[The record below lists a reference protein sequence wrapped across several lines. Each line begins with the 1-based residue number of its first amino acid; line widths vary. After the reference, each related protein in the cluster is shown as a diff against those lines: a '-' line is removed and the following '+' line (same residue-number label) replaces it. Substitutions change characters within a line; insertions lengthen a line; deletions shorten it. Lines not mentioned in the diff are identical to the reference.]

1 LEYLSNLGSD
11 RAIKEA
17 LNVLPQ
23 GLEDTYEGV
32 LRRIISNNPDRV
44 EEIKCIFRWLIGSE
58 YIFNLQ
64 ELAEAVS
71 INSEDTRLDPDGIVT
86 DPEDLAALC
95 GSLVTVNRR
104 YDPPEISFA
113 HYSIEEYLRSA
124 TILKSPMAEFYMD
137 SAVVNQHLADTCLQ
151 YLSFSDFEKPL
162 PMEEPSSGHRK
173 QRLAQYSL
181 LGYAANQWHRHLE
194 KSGKTSEAL
203 DEALVTRLEWFLNPN
218 FGGGQYKSWQQ
229 VVRSHYASIKHHKAF
244 VLDLSV
250 HPPLYNSIALGLDA
264 VSAYLLNSASDIANM
279 SSHGLTP
286 LHAAAMQGHGSVIT
300 KLLEA
305 GVPVN
310 TITTDK
316 SNRRLTAL
324 HIAAE
329 AGHEEAVRILL
340 AAGAS
345 PHARSI
351 AKTTPFYKAA
361 RGGSLPVLELLYD
374 AGSDVNVHTW
384 DGWAPILEAINADH
398 LPVVKRLLDWG
409 ADIEVMSN
417 RGYTPLCVAIRAN
430 HLPMVK
436 LLLERG
442 ANAEAK
448 NKNGYTPL
456 TFAKELNRDAIV
468 ELLESI
474 PKPPQKQVQSAHN
487 ESEQA
492 L

>member
-1 LEYLSNLGSD
+1 M
-11 RAIKEA
+11 
-17 LNVLPQ
+17 
-23 GLEDTYEGV
+23 
-32 LRRIISNNPDRV
+32 

-58 YIFNLQ
+58 YILNLQ

-71 INSEDTRLDPDGIVT
+71 INPKDTRLDPDAIIT
-86 DPEDLAALC
+86 DPEDFAALC

-137 SAVVNQHLADTCLQ
+137 PHVVNLQLANTCLQ
-151 YLSFSDFEKPL
+151 YLSFSDFEIPL
-162 PMEEPSSGHRK
+162 STEDPSRGYRK

-181 LGYAANQWHRHLE
+181 LDYAANQWHRHLE
-194 KSGKTSEAL
+194 KSGKSLEVL
-203 DEALVTRLEWFLNPN
+203 DEALIIRLEWFLNPN
-218 FGGGQYKSWQQ
+218 IRGAQYKSWQQ
-229 VVRSHYASIKHHKAF
+229 VVRSRYASIKHHKAF
-244 VLDLSV
+244 VLDLSS
-250 HPPLYNSIALGLDA
+250 HPPLYNSIVLGLDA
-264 VSAYLLNSASDIANM
+264 VTTYLLKGAPDIANM
-279 SSHGLTP
+279 NSHGLTP

-305 GVPVN
+305 GVPVDA
-310 TITTDK
+310 ITTDK
-316 SNRRLTAL
+316 SSRQLTAL

-329 AGHEEAVRILL
+329 AGHVEAVRILL

-345 PHARSI
+345 PHARST

-361 RGGSLPVLELLYD
+361 RGGSLPVLELLHD

-384 DGWAPILEAINADH
+384 SDWTPILEAIHANH

-417 RGYTPLCVAIRAN
+417 RGYTPLCEAIRAN

-442 ANAEAK
+442 ANIEVK
-448 NKNGYTPL
+448 NRNDYTPL
-456 TFAKELNRDAIV
+456 TLAKKLNRGAIV

-474 PKPPQKQVQSAHN
+474 SKPPKEQVKSVSN
-487 ESEQA
+487 ESE
-492 L
+492 